1 VWVKLKKRIFEGES
15 QKKRMFMEIKLEKRV
30 TKVKTKK
37 QELKMEVSQSG
48 GS

>member
-1 VWVKLKKRIFEGES
+1 
-15 QKKRMFMEIKLEKRV
+15 MFMEIKLEKRV